1 MPNRPAHFEIQYDD
15 LERAKKFYTDVFG
28 WKIMKYDMPGEPYW
42 AIDTGPKE
50 ETGLPAGQAGI
61 NGGFMKRGGAKPPM
75 GSGMNGYCV
84 TMVVDNY
91 DDVAKKILSAGG
103 MEAMPKFAIPGMAWQ
118 GYFMDTEGNTIG
130 LHQAD
135 TNAK

>member
-15 LERAKKFYTDVFG
+15 LERYKKFYTEVFG

-50 ETGLPAGQAGI
+50 ETGI
-61 NGGFMKRGGAKPPM
+61 NGGFMKRGGPKPAAM
-75 GSGMNGYCV
+75 SGLNGYCV

-91 DDVAKKILSAGG
+91 DEIAKKILASGG
-103 MEAMPKFAIPGMAWQ
+103 MEAMAKFAIPGMAWQ
-118 GYFMDTEGNTIG
+118 GYFIDTEGNTFG

>member
-15 LERAKKFYTDVFG
+15 LDRAKDFYTKVFG

-42 AIDTGPKE
+42 GIDTGPKE
-50 ETGLPAGQAGI
+50 ETGI
-61 NGGFMKRGGAKPPM
+61 NGGLMKRGGAKPAPM
-75 GSGMNGYCV
+75 SGMNGFCV

-91 DDVAKKILSAGG
+91 DEIAKKILENGG
-103 MEAMPKFAIPGMAWQ
+103 QEAMPKFAIAGMAWQ
-118 GYFMDTEGNTIG
+118 GYFIDTEGNTIG